1 MKVITSGLVFI
12 TSLACLNAQGLD
24 NEANGLKSISLS
36 DTGTSI
42 VAEFNCSVHYDDHSP
57 RVQGLEVRVKLRAG
71 VDCELM
77 LPQGIR
83 PLQVP
88 ANLAGRV
95 NHLTLDN
102 NSPNTSFLVIE
113 FTEPMLFTARPGTN
127 NNSVE
132 VLTRTLS
139 NKAPDPVVAARAK
152 VEKPKVPDAAMT
164 ADIPALLSAGRNHLL
179 REDFSAGIK
188 IYQQLLA
195 LPDAGQHPEA
205 LEYLGLA
212 HQLQERANG
221 PSRQAQAGYEAYLQ
235 RFPDNPGAS
244 RVQQRLDAM
253 LATSASPSRAP
264 EPPASSPRASGIGN
278 WQLFGSVTQD
288 FWSATYDR
296 DYAPDSLQRSAL
308 LTLANIQ
315 VDRPGE
321 RFDLQARLNAGYQND
336 FSDTDRPI
344 DDQGLVANAF
354 VEVTDQRWDWSARVG
369 RQTLYSDGVLGRFDG
384 MRASYQWRPK
394 VRLNLTAGIPVDS
407 PRFTGDTR
415 RQFVAASVDFERL
428 LPAKLDNLSVNL
440 FVNRQTID
448 GIADREAIGA
458 ELSLREGNWQAS
470 FLLDYDTSYAI
481 LNSAVLHLGRQFSE
495 RLRVYGRVRAF
506 AAPYLTS
513 RNALIGQPVATIDE
527 LLESYSSEQI
537 RTLAR
542 NRTADG
548 VGTSLGFTSAI
559 NQRWN
564 LNGDISYLD
573 IDGAV
578 SSGGV
583 VAQPSLE
590 QIYTAMTFVGSSVI
604 REGDTA
610 IVGFRFDSTKVA
622 DTSTLVV
629 DLRLPIGPSLRVG
642 PKLALSWRDARPLGD
657 QQLLVEPGLRL
668 QYRWRNRYRLEFD
681 AGYRLTEMQFN
692 DERLAS
698 QLYPEDSELSSE
710 LHYSLGWRVDF

>member
-1 MKVITSGLVFI
+1 MKTIHSNAFL
-12 TSLACLNAQGLD
+12 LACFVCLD
-24 NEANGLKSISLS
+24 VEADALKSINLS
-36 DTGTSI
+36 DSGTSI
-42 VAEFNCSVHYDDHSP
+42 IAEFNCFVQYDDHSP

-71 VDCELM
+71 ADCELL
-77 LPQGIR
+77 LPQGNQAQ
-83 PLQVP
+83 QVP
-88 ANLAGRV
+88 PNLAGRV
-95 NHLTLDN
+95 NRLTLDN

-113 FTEPMLFTARPGTN
+113 FAEPMLFTARPGPAD
-127 NNSVE
+127 NSIE
-132 VLTRTLS
+132 ILTRTLT

-152 VEKPKVPDAAMT
+152 GAKPKVPNAKMT
-164 ADIPALLSAGRNHLL
+164 GDITDLLSTGRNHLL
-179 REDFSAGIK
+179 QENYSAGIK

-195 LPDAGQHPEA
+195 LPDGGQHPEA

-212 HQLQERANG
+212 HQLQERTNG

-253 LATSASPSRAP
+253 LATSASPNNL
-264 EPPASSPRASGIGN
+264 PAQQPSTASASGPGS
-278 WQLFGSVTQD
+278 WQFFGSVTQD

-296 DYAPDSLQRSAL
+296 DFAPDSINRSAL

-321 RFDLQARLNAGYQND
+321 RFDLRARLNAGYQND

-354 VEVTDQRWDWSARVG
+354 VEITDQQWDWSARVG

-384 MRASYQWRPK
+384 LRASYRWRPR
-394 VRLNLTAGIPVDS
+394 VRLNLTTGIPVDS

-428 LPAKLDNLSVNL
+428 LPTKFDNLSANL
-440 FVNRQTID
+440 FLNRQTID

-458 ELSLREGNWQAS
+458 EVTLREGNWQAS
-470 FLLDYDTSYAI
+470 FLLDYDTSYAV
-481 LNSAVLHLGRQFSE
+481 LNSAVLHVGRQFSE
-495 RLRVYGRVRAF
+495 RLRLYGRVRAF

-513 RNALIGQPVATIDE
+513 RNALMGQSVATIDE
-527 LLESYSSEQI
+527 LLESYSNEQI

-548 VGTSLGFTSAI
+548 VGTSLGFTTAI

-573 IDGAV
+573 IDGAI

-583 VAQPSLE
+583 AAQPTLE
-590 QIYTAMTFVGSSVI
+590 QIYTSMTFVGSSVI
-604 REGDTA
+604 RSGDTA
-610 IVGFRFDSTKVA
+610 IVGFRFDSTNVA
-622 DTSTLVV
+622 DTTTLVV
-629 DLRLPIGPSLRVG
+629 DLRIPIGPSLRIG
-642 PKLALSWRDARPLGD
+642 PKLALSWRDASPVGD

-710 LHYSLGWRVDF
+710 LYYSLGWRVDF